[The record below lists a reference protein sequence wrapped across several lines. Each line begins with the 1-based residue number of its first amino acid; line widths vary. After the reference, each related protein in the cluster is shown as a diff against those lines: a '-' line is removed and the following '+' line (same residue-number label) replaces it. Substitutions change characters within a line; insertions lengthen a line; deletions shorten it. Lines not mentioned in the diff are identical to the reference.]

1 MDNNL
6 PTSGQL
12 ERELSQNIQKLY
24 RQELEHS
31 PHKVICQLFSNK
43 LAIVIE
49 DAITAV
55 EKILADAVNDTDTVQ
70 ELNTVINKSIEFK
83 LKTLVEEIL
92 AVEVEDILFSSTFKT
107 NQTGAI
113 ATLKQPPKV
122 RNPYS
127 IPKTKYQHQSKE
139 QETLR

>member
-12 ERELSQNIQKLY
+12 ERSLSQNIQKLY

-31 PHKVICQLFSNK
+31 PDKVTCQLFSNN

-55 EKILADAVNDTDTVQ
+55 EKILASVDNQSDTAL
-70 ELNTVINKSIEFK
+70 ELNTVINKSIESK
-83 LKTLVEEIL
+83 LKILVEEVL
-92 AVEVEDILFSSTFKT
+92 AVEVKDILFSSTFKT

-113 ATLKQPPKV
+113 AILKQPPKV

-127 IPKTKYQHQSKE
+127 IHKNKYQHQSQKE
-139 QETLR
+139 ETLR